1 MKMYYEICLYV
12 YKVLASILPSDSIA
26 YRGFLVL
33 SVLCSDSKMKHTVI
47 VHNESVNSSL
57 GFDISAVLNGSQLNN
72 SEIMSLSAIENILDV
87 ENNVENGVHSNSQ
100 DVKRSK
106 RNIKKKDYS
115 ESASNDADISSLS
128 EDDDVAD
135 PIFCP
140 KRKSGSISDSD
151 SDAENPYV
159 PKTKKAKMEKNSDI
173 ILQSTPK
180 KRGRGRP
187 KGAKNKVVSGANNK
201 KGKGHKIQKKQTSS
215 RKNGKGKKGKKGDES
230 TGDTNEADDTN
241 LVDDKENNPS
251 QKLIDNF
258 RTYGTSKG
266 ETSTSKGETGCNSPV
281 KKKKKCES
289 KIRKKIRDPKNWVKN
304 KRKLLRNTG
313 QTYTYWCKKGKK
325 NYY

>member
-1 MKMYYEICLYV
+1 
-12 YKVLASILPSDSIA
+12 
-26 YRGFLVL
+26 
-33 SVLCSDSKMKHTVI
+33 MKHTVI
-47 VHNESVNSSL
+47 LHNESVNSSL

-151 SDAENPYV
+151 DSYSDAENPYV
-159 PKTKKAKMEKNSDI
+159 PKTKKPRMEKNSDI

-187 KGAKNKVVSGANNK
+187 KGAKNKKVSGANNK
-201 KGKGHKIQKKQTSS
+201 KGIGTKIQKKQTSS
-215 RKNGKGKKGKKGDES
+215 RKNGKGKNIQKGGES
-230 TGDTNEADDTN
+230 TGDSNEADDTN
-241 LVDDKENNPS
+241 LVDDKENNPNPE
-251 QKLIDNF
+251 LIENF
-258 RTYGTSKG
+258 RIYGTSEGEKSKSKG

-281 KKKKKCES
+281 KKKVKSES
-289 KIRKKIRDPKNWVKN
+289 KIKKKSVILKVGKKIRENWQEIQVKHIVIGA
-304 KRKLLRNTG
+304 KEDKKLLLI
-313 QTYTYWCKKGKK
+313 KKQKLAQIVAANK
-325 NYY
+325 NV